1 MKEKLLKR
9 YAYYYY
15 RFITSQDSARF
26 DEYRFKCQ
34 AISSFLDKETILK
47 IQDEL
52 VKRFHKYSLGFI
64 IEHETQTEQIAR
76 LKTVLKAY
84 EIATEKNP
92 KIKNNISKLL
102 KTELK

>member
-34 AISSFLDKETILK
+34 ALSSLIDETIVTA
-47 IQDEL
+47 IQDEI
-52 VKRFHKYSLGFI
+52 VKRFHRFSTGFI
-64 IEHETQTEQIAR
+64 IEHETQTEKIAR
-76 LKTVLKAY
+76 LTTVLKAY
-84 EIATEKNP
+84 EIATAKNTQ
-92 KIKNNISKLL
+92 IKNNISKLL